1 MIQKLLG
8 IGVFIIFAVII
19 MGFDQNRL
27 IDSRSLA
34 AVLSGTAILTLSQ
47 LYKKIKVRQIIVF
60 ARWNAFFSGLLITLL
75 TFLTRITDPEL
86 LSGGGSSMVAFV
98 PVIYGSVLF
107 LIFDWLSDQSFIVHE
122 KTNKYAL
129 NDSNDSNDTNVTTET
144 TQTPVLSIQQATE
157 VLTAHGFSPR
167 EVHVALKIIDN
178 CTNKSIATQLYI
190 SEATVKKHIQNMFRK
205 CGAEDRAAFIDL
217 YKIWTVEY
225 FMSVSQ

>member
-47 LYKKIKVRQIIVF
+47 LYKKIIVRQIIVF

-75 TFLTRITDPEL
+75 TFLTRITDPEM
-86 LSGGGSSMVAFV
+86 LSRGGSSMVAFV

-107 LIFDWLSDQSFIVHE
+107 LIFDWFSDQSFIVHE
-122 KTNKYAL
+122 NTNKYTSHDA
-129 NDSNDSNDTNVTTET
+129 NDANVTTEM
-144 TQTPVLSIQQATE
+144 TQAPMLSIQQATE
-157 VLTAHGFSPR
+157 VLTVHGFSPR

-217 YKIWTVEY
+217 YKIWTAEY
-225 FMSVSQ
+225 FKSVSR

>member
-1 MIQKLLG
+1 
-8 IGVFIIFAVII
+8 
-19 MGFDQNRL
+19 
-27 IDSRSLA
+27 
-34 AVLSGTAILTLSQ
+34 
-47 LYKKIKVRQIIVF
+47 
-60 ARWNAFFSGLLITLL
+60 
-75 TFLTRITDPEL
+75 
-86 LSGGGSSMVAFV
+86 
-98 PVIYGSVLF
+98 
-107 LIFDWLSDQSFIVHE
+107 
-122 KTNKYAL
+122 L

-178 CTNKSIATQLYI
+178 CTNKSIGTQLYI

>member
-1 MIQKLLG
+1 MTKQFQKLLG

-27 IDSRSLA
+27 IDSRSFA
-34 AVLSGTAILTLSQ
+34 AVVSGTSILTLSQ

-75 TFLTRITDPEL
+75 TFLTRITDPEI
-86 LSGGGSSMVAFV
+86 LSRGDSSMVAFV

-107 LIFDWLSDQSFIVHE
+107 LIFDWLSDQS
-122 KTNKYAL
+122 KYASH
-129 NDSNDSNDTNVTTET
+129 NSKDANVKTET
-144 TQTPVLSIQQATE
+144 TQAPALSMQQATE
-157 VLTAHGFSPR
+157 VLAVHGFSPR
-167 EVHVALKIIDN
+167 EVHVALKIIEN

-217 YKIWTVEY
+217 YKIWTAEY
-225 FMSVSQ
+225 FKSVSR

>member
-1 MIQKLLG
+1 MTKQIQKLLG

-34 AVLSGTAILTLSQ
+34 AVVSGTAILTLSQ

-75 TFLTRITDPEL
+75 TFLTRITDPES
-86 LSGGGSSMVAFV
+86 LSRGGSSMVAFV

-107 LIFDWLSDQSFIVHE
+107 LIFDWLSDQSFIVRE
-122 KTNKYAL
+122 TNNKYASH
-129 NDSNDSNDTNVTTET
+129 DSNEVNVTTEM
-144 TQTPVLSIQQATE
+144 TQAPMLSIQQATE
-157 VLTAHGFSPR
+157 VLATHGFSPR

-178 CTNKSIATQLYI
+178 CTNKSIATQLFI

-217 YKIWTVEY
+217 YKIWTAEY
-225 FMSVSQ
+225 FKSL